1 MIVSCDTYERLSSRK
16 PDFWEAYKAF
26 RQRHDL
32 KALNID
38 PDEIWAD
45 TRSKDPGP
53 DRRW

>member
-1 MIVSCDTYERLSSRK
+1 MLVSRETYERLSSAK
-16 PDFWEAYKAF
+16 PDFWEAYEAF
-26 RQRHDL
+26 RRRHDL
-32 KALNID
+32 KTLDID